1 MRLTRRGAG
10 IQIYNWLSFFLFLL
24 LIVFENV
31 FTSLYIKHRLFLRND
46 GLGEVEDTLLLIF
59 VSLNE
64 QDSLLNAE
72 QGVRCLVSVLV
83 DDNQLVVFRG
93 EKDVGL

>member
-31 FTSLYIKHRLFLRND
+31 FTSLYIKHRLFLIND